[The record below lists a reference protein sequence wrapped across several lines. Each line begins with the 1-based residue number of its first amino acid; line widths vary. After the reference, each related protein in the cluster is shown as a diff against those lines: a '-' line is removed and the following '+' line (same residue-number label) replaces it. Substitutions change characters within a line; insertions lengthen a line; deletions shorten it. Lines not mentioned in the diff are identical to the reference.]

1 MKSTVRIAP
10 SILSADF
17 FRLGAEIRAVTRAGA
32 DFIHV
37 DVMDAHFVPNLTLGP
52 PVIRSVRRAS
62 RLPFDVHLMMSHPEK
77 YLDAFAKSGA
87 DYLTVHVEA
96 CGRALP
102 RIARSIRALGVRPG
116 VAVNPETPFS
126 RVSPYIKH
134 FDLLLLMTVHPGF
147 GGQKFIPAVLPKMRQ
162 AHRWI
167 VRHRPG
173 MILSVD
179 GGIDERTAKRARRAG
194 VTLLVA
200 GSSVFGS
207 ADYARAIRRIRG
219 GAGLPTGHRSIK

>member
-1 MKSTVRIAP
+1 MTVRVAP

-52 PVIRSVRRAS
+52 PVLRSVRRAS
-62 RLPFDVHLMMSHPEK
+62 RLPFDVHLMMTHPQN
-77 YLDAFAKSGA
+77 YLEAFAKAGA

-96 CGRALP
+96 CGGKLP
-102 RIARSIRALGVRPG
+102 QIARTIRALGVRPG

-126 RVSPYIKH
+126 RVLPYLHH

-147 GGQKFIPAVLPKMRQ
+147 GGQKFITAVLPKMRQ
-162 AHRWI
+162 ARRWI
-167 VRHRPG
+167 ERHRPD

-179 GGIDERTAKRARRAG
+179 GGVDEKTSKKVRRAG
-194 VTLLVA
+194 VSLLVA
-200 GSSVFGS
+200 GSSIFGS
-207 ADYARAIRRIRG
+207 GDYAKAIRRLRQ
-219 GAGLPTGHRSIK
+219 